1 MTHDTHPGRQAVSPV
16 EGSSVSC
23 GKETRRVGRREGSL
37 PLPGS
42 SGRLE
47 ETRGRAFQ
55 AEGMACAEAQRGER
69 ATVFSQEEVSEER
82 AGLCSLWAGEQQEM
96 KKQDLECLE
105 GRVLPAPVLWSR
117 HPWPQL
123 LFTC

>member
-42 SGRLE
+42 RGTSGRLE

-69 ATVFSQEEVSEER
+69 ATVFSQEEVSAKLVWTRAGVREER
-82 AGLCSLWAGEQQEM
+82 RGLDCAASGQ
-96 KKQDLECLE
+96 
-105 GRVLPAPVLWSR
+105 VSSR
-117 HPWPQL
+117 K
-123 LFTC
+123 